1 MLEPKRLRTPLSG
14 WGVGGPLGLAAT
26 DGRPEPPTGNRRFWG
41 SGRPGRPGN
50 LTKRWGGEA
59 PQIGPKGRPIGPVCK
74 YCAPGGEGGAVGG
87 RPKSCQNLTVHR
99 HYHISGSKYGK
110 YGGCGRPL
118 GAVRDRRPGN
128 SWAVAVS
135 TESPGCFKRVPGSFK
150 GPRGRLQGPRGPLKG
165 PRGPLKGRGGVPEG
179 PAGRG
184 H

>member
-74 YCAPGGEGGAVGG
+74 YCAPGGEGGGG
-87 RPKSCQNLTVHR
+87 RRAAKILPKSD
-99 HYHISGSKYGK
+99 GSP
-110 YGGCGRPL
+110 PL
-118 GAVRDRRPGN
+118 SHLRKQVWEVWGVLA
-128 SWAVAVS
+128 A
-135 TESPGCFKRVPGSFK
+135 
-150 GPRGRLQGPRGPLKG
+150 PRGCP
-165 PRGPLKGRGGVPEG
+165 
-179 PAGRG
+179 
-184 H
+184 